1 MKKRLHQ
8 QSESR
13 EESMN
18 KKLLSMAAA
27 LLLISASAWAQD
39 YTMRPGDEL
48 NIVFTQEP
56 DLSNTNPFTVRPDG
70 KISFPM
76 AGEMDVRGMT
86 VSQFTETLRTRL
98 SRYFVDPDISVN
110 LVKLGAVR
118 VYVFGEVNKPGVYEL
133 IKSHRVLDA
142 IGAASGFNWD
152 TAKKKIFLI
161 HQDNTDKPIA
171 INLNRIL
178 QTGDM
183 SQNYIMQEGDI
194 LYLTKNSR
202 ISFSRDIMPFLSG
215 AYVVSEIK
223 KNND

>member
-1 MKKRLHQ
+1 MK
-8 QSESR
+8 
-13 EESMN
+13 
-18 KKLLSMAAA
+18 KKLLLSVAAA
-27 LLLISASAWAQD
+27 LLLTTISAGAQD

-48 NIVFTQEP
+48 NIIFTQEP
-56 DLSNTNPFTVRPDG
+56 DLGNGQSNSSPFIVRPDG
-70 KISFPM
+70 KVSFPM
-76 AGEMDVRGMT
+76 AGEIEVKGMT
-86 VSQFTETLRTRL
+86 VEQFTQVLKNRL
-98 SRYFVDPDISVN
+98 SQYFVNPDISVN

-133 IKSHRVLDA
+133 TQSHRVIDA

-161 HQDNTDKPIA
+161 HQDQPDKPIA
-171 INLNRIL
+171 INLNHIL

-183 SQNYIMQEGDI
+183 SQNYVMKEGDI

-202 ISFSRDIMPFLSG
+202 ISFSRDIMPFISG

-223 KNND
+223 DNN